1 MQWMMICIEEENMFD
16 IKKITMIYDMEKSEK
31 IYALGGFD
39 LTLPDKGLIGI
50 IGPSGSG
57 KSTLMY
63 CLSTLKNPT
72 DGQIIYNGTEFG
84 TLKNSQRENL
94 RRNEFGFVFQRHFL
108 VPYMSAVDNVTV
120 AAASTATSRDKTTVD
135 RAKSLL
141 LDFGIGE
148 KEFGKRPSK
157 LSGGQRQRTAIARAM
172 INEPKVLFADEP
184 TAALDHEN
192 AFAVMK
198 ILKDYSRENLVLV
211 ITHDHSI
218 LKDADSVIEMW
229 DGNIS
234 AIKGGG
240 EI

>member
-1 MQWMMICIEEENMFD
+1 MFQV
-16 IKKITMIYDMEKSEK
+16 KRITMIYDMEKAEK
-31 IYALGGFD
+31 VYALGGFD

-63 CLSTLKNPT
+63 CLSTLKRPT
-72 DGQIIYNGTEFG
+72 EGQIIYNG
-84 TLKNSQRENL
+84 RELSDLSDSEREEL

-120 AAASTATSRDKTTVD
+120 AAAKGNRNIVE
-135 RAKSLL
+135 RAESLL
-141 LDFGIGE
+141 AGFGLGE

-172 INEPKVLFADEP
+172 INNPKVLFADEP
-184 TAALDHEN
+184 TSALDHEN
-192 AFAVMK
+192 AFAVME
-198 ILKDYSRENLVLV
+198 ILKDYAKENLVLI
-211 ITHDHSI
+211 ITHDPSI
-218 LKDADSVIEMW
+218 LKGADSIIEMW

-234 AIKGGG
+234 SIKGG
-240 EI
+240 EAE